1 MSKPLV
7 SAVFESA
14 LDLWLMPYA
23 AAYASFANND
33 GSSVFPS
40 VARIARMLD
49 RSPRQ
54 VRRALAELRAAGVLI
69 AEPSGVRNYLRYTFQ
84 ASRLPQTGD
93 GRQLLITFP
102 QGDQRKCS
110 A

>member
-1 MSKPLV
+1 MSIPLV

-23 AAYASFANND
+23 AAYASFANHD
-33 GSSVFPS
+33 GSRVFPS
-40 VARIARMLD
+40 VARIAKILD

-54 VRRALAELRAAGVLI
+54 VRRALAELRRTGVLI
-69 AEPSGVRNYLRYTFQ
+69 AEPSGVRNSLRYTFQ
-84 ASRLPQTGD
+84 ASRLPRTTD
-93 GRQLLITFP
+93 GRQFLMSFP
-102 QGDQRKCS
+102 QGDRRKCS